1 MKETS
6 SLRNT
11 LMFLIPSL
19 IGIFLFMTP
28 VSYGGNVTIPIAILA
43 KGTLAQLDSL
53 AVTLVIWVVV
63 ASAAITTLVKLFKPA
78 VVMKSPFLQG
88 LFNVSWLWAATRII
102 GAIAI
107 LLTAFSVGPEIIHS
121 EDTGGMVLHDLLPT
135 LLCVFL
141 FAGLLLPLLINFGL
155 LELIGCLLTKLMR
168 PLFNLPGRSA
178 VTSFASWLGDGSVGV
193 LMTSKQYEQGLFTER
208 EAAVIGTTFTAVSIT
223 FCLVVISTVGLEAYF
238 LPFYGTVCLAGLVAA
253 VVVPRLP
260 PLSRKKDVFI
270 NGEARRSDD
279 EVVPAGETSLSYGY
293 KMALGRASQ
302 VKSARS
308 VAKEGVQN
316 AADMVLGVLPVV
328 MAIGTIAL
336 VIAESTPLF
345 SWLGAPFVP
354 LLELLQIP
362 HAAEASTTVMVG
374 FADMFLPAIMAASID
389 SDLTKFVIAAMS
401 VSQLIFLSETGA
413 LMLGSK
419 VPVKLW
425 ELFVIFI
432 LRTIVVLPVIAAMAH
447 LIF

>member
-1 MKETS
+1 
-6 SLRNT
+6 
-11 LMFLIPSL
+11 MFLIPSL